1 MCMAKKVDGVWRP
14 CDNFKRALECA
25 RGDYQKDLV
34 YGAPIL
40 SELRGRAK
48 EWSARYSQSA
58 RNLMR
63 RLDQAGVSYR
73 LEYGPRGGWH
83 SARIIVD

>member
-1 MCMAKKVDGVWRP
+1 MCIYNRP
-14 CDNFKRALECA
+14 CANFERALKCA
-25 RGDYQKDLV
+25 RGDYQRDLIHC
-34 YGAPIL
+34 APIL
-40 SELRGRAK
+40 AGLRGRAK
-48 EWSARYSQSA
+48 KWGARYSRSA